1 MAVECDVLLLG
12 PTDATGRLLRALLMT
27 SGLGVS
33 HAATEREATEAA
45 RSTQLKVIVTY
56 TPAGF
61 GDEWLDDL
69 LGSPLFAELPIV
81 AAEEATP
88 AELDAVVRK
97 VAAHCDPLSP

>member
-33 HAATEREATEAA
+33 HAASEHEAIEAA

-56 TPAGF
+56 TPVGF
-61 GDEWLDDL
+61 GDGWLDDL
-69 LGSPLFAELPIV
+69 LDSARFTDLPV
-81 AAEEATP
+81 VPAGDATAP
-88 AELDAVVRK
+88 DLDAVVRK
-97 VAAHCDPLSP
+97 VAGQCDPLSP